1 MTDESRKAILAALD
15 LSEASGAIL
24 RQVAGLAQAF
34 RARVWLIH
42 VAEPDPEFV
51 GREVDPGVMRDDLA
65 EEYRKEHREL
75 QRLAEDLRNDG
86 LETTALLVR
95 GPTAEKILEEARRLR
110 ADLIVVGSY
119 GKGGV
124 RRLLFGSTSED
135 VLQSAGVPVLVV
147 PTHEQAL
154 NPEQD

>member
-1 MTDESRKAILAALD
+1 MTDKSRKTILAALD
-15 LSEASGAIL
+15 LSEATAAIL
-24 RQVAGLAQAF
+24 RQVAGLAHAL
-34 RARVWLIH
+34 RARVWIIH

-51 GREVDPGVMRDDLA
+51 SREVDPEVMRDDLA
-65 EEYRKEHREL
+65 GDYRKEHREL

-86 LETTALLVR
+86 LETTALLVQ
-95 GPTAEKILEEARRLR
+95 GPTSEKILEEARRLG

-154 NPEQD
+154 NPEQG

>member
-1 MTDESRKAILAALD
+1 MTDESRKTILAALD

-24 RQVAGLAQAF
+24 RQVAGLAQAL

-51 GREVDPGVMRDDLA
+51 GREVDPEVMRDDLA